1 MLLEARS
8 LSKSFGITRALDAV
22 DFDLSGAETHVL
34 FGENGAGK
42 STLVKI
48 LSGAYAPDAGSISVA
63 GRPAEIGSPAAAR
76 ALGIATVFQDFSL
89 IPTIS
94 ALDNLF
100 LGKEQRTWGLLDRQ
114 AMRSRARQVC
124 ERLQLDID
132 LGRRVD
138 RLGRADQQMLEIAK
152 ALLGDARIL
161 ILDEPTSSL
170 TESESARLF
179 SVVADLKRHGC
190 GVILISHRLDEV
202 IREGDRITVL
212 RDGRIVR
219 TVRRGEVDEE
229 SLVEMI
235 TGSSRSALFPPRGAA
250 TDDVA
255 VRFEAVSSRG
265 LDDVS
270 FTLRR
275 GEILGLAGL
284 AGSGTTAIARV
295 LFGLEPITAGR
306 IIVDGRAIKRPTP
319 RQMLANGVVFFPSD
333 RHAEGLLP
341 MRSVKENL
349 TLEALARR
357 FSPAG
362 VIAHGEEADAA
373 RATTARLKVKMNGI
387 DDVITSLSG
396 GNQQKVMLG
405 RGLLRDFRI
414 MVLDDPTIGVDMQ
427 TKAEIYR
434 LLAAEAARG
443 VAVLIVSSD
452 LDELIGLAHRILV
465 MQDGRI
471 SGDPLGT
478 EGRSKKDFLPRFFAG
493 AAAAPTSHGRH

>member
-1 MLLEARS
+1 
-8 LSKSFGITRALDAV
+8 
-22 DFDLSGAETHVL
+22 
-34 FGENGAGK
+34 
-42 STLVKI
+42 
-48 LSGAYAPDAGSISVA
+48 
-63 GRPAEIGSPAAAR
+63 
-76 ALGIATVFQDFSL
+76 
-89 IPTIS
+89 
-94 ALDNLF
+94 
-100 LGKEQRTWGLLDRQ
+100 
-114 AMRSRARQVC
+114 
-124 ERLQLDID
+124 
-132 LGRRVD
+132 
-138 RLGRADQQMLEIAK
+138 
-152 ALLGDARIL
+152 
-161 ILDEPTSSL
+161 
-170 TESESARLF
+170 
-179 SVVADLKRHGC
+179 
-190 GVILISHRLDEV
+190 
-202 IREGDRITVL
+202 
-212 RDGRIVR
+212 
-219 TVRRGEVDEE
+219 
-229 SLVEMI
+229 
-235 TGSSRSALFPPRGAA
+235 
-250 TDDVA
+250 
-255 VRFEAVSSRG
+255 
-265 LDDVS
+265 
-270 FTLRR
+270 
-275 GEILGLAGL
+275 
-284 AGSGTTAIARV
+284 
-295 LFGLEPITAGR
+295 
-306 IIVDGRAIKRPTP
+306 
-319 RQMLANGVVFFPSD
+319 
-333 RHAEGLLP
+333 